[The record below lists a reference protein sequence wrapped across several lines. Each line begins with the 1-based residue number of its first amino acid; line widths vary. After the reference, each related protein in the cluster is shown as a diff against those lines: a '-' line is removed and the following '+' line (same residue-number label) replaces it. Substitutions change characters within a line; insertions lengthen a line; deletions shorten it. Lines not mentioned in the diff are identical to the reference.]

1 MGVASV
7 LALALATGTTA
18 SAVTNTSNARILGRV
33 RDSGKPVTVIMS
45 RDGRTAYVV
54 TQGGPDGNLG
64 ALDVI
69 DVATGTLSA
78 TIKVGDDPLFVRVTN
93 DGRKAYVSREV
104 DSLIDVVDIPN
115 RKVLSEIDGCDLPF
129 DMAMSSDSTT
139 LYATCSDGDSI
150 AVIDTATDTI
160 TNEILVGTDPWDA
173 VLSPSGKTLY
183 VANHESNSISL
194 VDTRSQ
200 TERSTFKLPADVNGP
215 ISLSISPDGRRLYA
229 IRWSGEP
236 LAIDTKTKRV
246 IGKLPDA
253 AEIAVSRPGKRLY
266 LATSVGIS
274 VVDAANN
281 RSLGTIPVQG
291 RMVSSLALTPDS
303 TTAYAAT
310 DSRYA
315 YIMDVSK
322 FNGR

>member
-33 RDSGKPVTVIMS
+33 RDSGKPVTVILS
-45 RDGRTAYVV
+45 RDGRTAYVI

-78 TIKVGDDPLFVRVTN
+78 TIK
-93 DGRKAYVSREV
+93 
-104 DSLIDVVDIPN
+104 DVVDIPN

-253 AEIAVSRPGKRLY
+253 AEIAVSRRGKRLY

-310 DSRYA
+310 DSRYT